1 MKLLVSTTYRAA
13 RQWFAD
19 RPEQVPRDF
28 VVVTVSSP
36 HSMMG
41 YRFREEDVSFTGEW
55 ELENMSR
62 LDRQRW
68 HDLRYQALARAS
80 LSR

>member
-13 RQWFAD
+13 RLWLSARD
-19 RPEQVPRDF
+19 LNPRDY
-28 VVVTVSSP
+28 VIVTVSSP
-36 HSMMG
+36 HAMMG